1 MADSKR
7 YVNLAVDR
15 DLCSELREYKMKH
28 QAGIGRGVSWGEFFL
43 FLAEAVLTEPPV
55 LSEPRPG
62 YVRLGQ
68 DDPHIARMDDSE
80 GPAIPEVELKELPSD
95 DPLVVQLREMVGQ
108 ILEDWRQSNLLELS
122 DNSVERIARRLR
134 QLMQEDGPQ

>member
-7 YVNLAVDR
+7 YVNLAVER

-28 QAGIGRGVSWGEFFL
+28 QAGIGRGISWGEFFL
-43 FLAEAVLTEPPV
+43 FLAEEVLTEPPV
-55 LSEPRPG
+55 LAEPRPE

-80 GPAIPEVELKELPSD
+80 GPAIPEVRFKASPSD
-95 DPLVVQLREMVGQ
+95 DPLVIQVREMVEQ
-108 ILEDWRQSNLLELS
+108 IVEEWRQSNLLELS

-134 QLMQEDGPQ
+134 QLMQEDDPK